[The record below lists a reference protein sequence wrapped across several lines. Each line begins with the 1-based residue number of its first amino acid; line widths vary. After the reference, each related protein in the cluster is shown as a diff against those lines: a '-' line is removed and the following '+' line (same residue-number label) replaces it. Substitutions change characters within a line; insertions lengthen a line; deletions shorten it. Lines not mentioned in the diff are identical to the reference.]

1 MPEWCHLVC
10 RLMIV
15 LLPASLTAQDPT
27 RGLLYS
33 SGGTWLNEVL
43 APNVAAVFP
52 DSLVQTQAGYAAR
65 IEVQGSSVLIQ
76 PETMLQFQ
84 GHELV
89 VDHGSLHLDTS
100 LEMDVIVGCIT
111 ISPVTYDRTQL
122 DLVDIGGKAKISV
135 SKGDVKVHS
144 HGMAVRKSKADSD
157 TILHPGDHVVR
168 ADACGSTSTPNPGTP
183 PWLDSRAAQI
193 IGGVTAAAL
202 ICLGVCHGDDP
213 VSPAKP

>member
-1 MPEWCHLVC
+1 MPEWCYLVC

-15 LLPASLTAQDPT
+15 LLPASLAAQDPT

-33 SGGTWLNEVL
+33 SGGTWLNEVP
-43 APNVAAVFP
+43 APSVAAVFP
-52 DSLVQTQAGYAAR
+52 DSLVQTQAGHAAR
-65 IEVQGSSVLIQ
+65 IEVQGSSILIQ

-89 VDHGSLHLDTS
+89 VDHGSLQLDTS
-100 LEMDVIVGCIT
+100 LEMEVIVGCIT

-122 DLVDIGGKAKISV
+122 DLTDIGGKARISV
-135 SKGDVKVHS
+135 SKGDVKIHS

-157 TILHPGDHVVR
+157 TILHPGDHAVR
-168 ADACGSTSTPNPGTP
+168 ADACGSTSAPNTANDG
-183 PWLDSRAAQI
+183 WLNSRTAQI
-193 IGGVTAAAL
+193 TGGVIAGTL